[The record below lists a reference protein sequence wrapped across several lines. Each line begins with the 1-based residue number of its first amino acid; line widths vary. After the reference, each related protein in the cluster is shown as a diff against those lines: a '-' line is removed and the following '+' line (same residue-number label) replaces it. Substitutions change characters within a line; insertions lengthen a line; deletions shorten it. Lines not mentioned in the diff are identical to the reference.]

1 MSTIS
6 LIIIYLGLMLV
17 PWNVQCFKLVET
29 QHQQYSFTNDSKG
42 IWKAIDLKNGN
53 TIGTFRVDKQIL
65 HVTVDKQTI
74 PFPIG
79 DCVELKDVNWS
90 IVTQISPKRKELG
103 SEINIIREADEIKF
117 YQEKGDIQGG
127 VKISWK

>member
-17 PWNVQCFKLVET
+17 PSNVQCFKLLGN
-29 QHQQYSFTNDSKG
+29 QQISFTKEING
-42 IWKAIDLKNGN
+42 TWGAVDLKNGN
-53 TIGTFRVDKQIL
+53 TVGTFGVHGQIL
-65 HVTVDKQTI
+65 QVTADKQTI

-79 DCVELKDVNWS
+79 DCLDLKDINWS
-90 IVTQISPKRKELG
+90 IVTQVSPTRKELG
-103 SEINIIREADEIKF
+103 SEISIIREADGIRF
-117 YQEKGDIQGG
+117 YQEKGDIPEG